1 MSINTL
7 IGKENILFLSGKEIE
22 IHCNNL
28 NTISDITLSNYTFDK
43 FFIVIFP
50 DKSVYYKN
58 FLPDGYKSIYRPSL
72 DIYKSKFNNKCLDAY
87 EILKNE
93 DNAYYKTDSHINFKG
108 SYKVYLEF
116 IERVNKIYNLNI
128 KAKEINLSIIKNINL
143 SELGRGIGDLT
154 WVNNLGDIK
163 LTNINDDYYYSNDI
177 IDFYTRYKIIEDGNL
192 RFLDYQL
199 NDKTN
204 DLVGTVVNWDI
215 ISNYIIYIK
224 KIDISNR
231 SKIIIFYDSFLLVSL
246 SLYFDLFYEVWF
258 IKNVYDNNLIK
269 EINPGFVFEFR
280 VERFLL

>member
-1 MSINTL
+1 MSVNTL
-7 IGKENILFLSGKEIE
+7 IGKEDILFLSGKEIE

-28 NTISDITLSNYTFDK
+28 NTISDITLSNYKFDN
-43 FFIVIFP
+43 FFIVIYP

-72 DIYKSKFNNKCLDAY
+72 DIYKSRFNNKCLDVY
-87 EILKNE
+87 EILKIE

-116 IERVNKIYNLNI
+116 IKRVNKIYNLNI
-128 KAKEINLSIIKNINL
+128 KAKEVNLSIIKNINL
-143 SELGRGIGDLT
+143 TDLGRGIGDLT
-154 WVNNLGDIK
+154 WINNLGDVK
-163 LTNINDDYYYSNDI
+163 LNSVSDDYYYSNDI
-177 IDFYTRYKIIEDGNL
+177 IDFYTRYKIMKDGNI

-204 DLVGTVVNWDI
+204 DLFGTVVNWDI

-224 KIDISNR
+224 NIDISNR

-246 SLYFDLFYEVWF
+246 SLYFDIFYEVLF
-258 IKNVYDNNLIK
+258 IKNVYDNDLIK
-269 EINPGFVFEFR
+269 EINPDFVFEFR

>member
-7 IGKENILFLSGKEIE
+7 IGKENVLFLSGKEIE

-58 FLPDGYKSIYRPSL
+58 FLPNMYKSIYRPSL
-72 DIYKSKFNNKCLDAY
+72 DIYKSKFSNKCLDAY

-143 SELGRGIGDLT
+143 TDLGRGIGDLT
-154 WVNNLGDIK
+154 WINNLGDVK
-163 LTNINDDYYYSNDI
+163 LNSVSDDYYYSNDI
-177 IDFYTRYKIIEDGNL
+177 IDFYTRYKIIKDGNI
-192 RFLDYQL
+192 RFFDYQL

-204 DLVGTVVNWDI
+204 DLFGTLVNWDI

-224 KIDISNR
+224 NIDISNR

-258 IKNVYDNNLIK
+258 IKNVYDNNLIQK
-269 EINPGFVFEFR
+269 INPDFVFEFR

>member
-7 IGKENILFLSGKEIE
+7 VGKENILFLSGKEME

-28 NTISDITLSNYTFDK
+28 NTISDITLSNYKFDQ

-58 FLPDGYKSIYRPSL
+58 FLPDMYKSIYRPSL

-93 DNAYYKTDSHINFKG
+93 ENAYYKTDSHINFKG

-116 IERVNKIYNLNI
+116 IERVNKIYNLNL
-128 KAKEINLSIIKNINL
+128 KAKELNLSIIKNINL

-154 WVNNLGDIK
+154 WINNLGDIK
-163 LTNINDDYYYSNDI
+163 LSNINDDYYYSNDI
-177 IDFYTRYKIIEDGNL
+177 IDFYTIYKIIEDGNL

-199 NDKTN
+199 YDKN
-204 DLVGTVVNWDI
+204 SDLIGQVVDWSI

-224 KIDISNR
+224 NIDISNR
-231 SKIIIFYDSFLLVSL
+231 LKIIIFYDSFLLSSL
-246 SLYFDLFYEVWF
+246 SLYFDIFYEVWF
-258 IKNVYDNNLIK
+258 IKNVYDNDLIK
-269 EINPGFVFEFR
+269 EINKK
-280 VERFLL
+280 